1 MSGALAAVANISGVA
16 FLSDFAA
23 VSAPAATNCCT
34 TCRLLLPGMALQ
46 QTVLTSAAVL
56 VFEVSI
62 LHAET
67 LPVADLLDFSA
78 HAVGLQDRTYKH
90 AATDGSAHAVRRTA
104 GQQTP
109 PKHHLMHMQHNLD
122 TVTSLRCTVFCSEET
137 VCCKQT
143 YLRCAGEVG
152 PRHAMCR
159 AVSPPGPAMLTSP
172 GLQAASTSSKLGE
185 WR

>member
-78 HAVGLQDRTYKH
+78 HAVGLQDRTYGH
-90 AATDGSAHAVRRTA
+90 AATDVWVSTCSAQDNLSAHPACRTA

-109 PKHHLMHMQHNLD
+109 PKYHLMHMQHNSD
-122 TVTSLRCTVFCSEET
+122 TVTSLRCTVF
-137 VCCKQT
+137 
-143 YLRCAGEVG
+143 
-152 PRHAMCR
+152 
-159 AVSPPGPAMLTSP
+159 
-172 GLQAASTSSKLGE
+172 
-185 WR
+185 